1 MDGAEIHGIKAI
13 SGVDDIEGC
22 DYTLFRV
29 RFVKR
34 INAEEV
40 PGTALDQDG

>member
-1 MDGAEIHGIKAI
+1 MDGAEIHGIKTIA
-13 SGVDDIEGC
+13 GVDGIEGS

-40 PGTALDQDG
+40 RGRR

>member
-29 RFVKR
+29 RFVDK
-34 INAEEV
+34 
-40 PGTALDQDG
+40 LS